1 MSNNKILLVTPY
13 SLNDYGGVQNQVLL
27 AKKYLLSKGYDVRIF
42 AHGSYDYQNAEPVIV
57 PFNGSRA
64 RVSIFYNK
72 INLKIGLDWCD
83 IVHIHEPFIPLILWK
98 LKTQKKIITTH
109 HANLSKN
116 LVFILTVI
124 YKTMTREL
132 TIVNTC
138 VSKQSY
144 FQAEALR
151 RKPKIIPNYIEIN
164 NIQTFNNDGF
174 RLTFLG
180 RNEKRK
186 GLNIFIKAIDSY
198 LLNRLRPTVISNKNA
213 KEIYIDSYVGVN
225 NNNKHD
231 ILKETSILVASN
243 TGGESF
249 GMVLLEG
256 ITNGCLVIASNL
268 EAFEE
273 VLNSSGIYFKNKNH
287 NELNIIIKK
296 VLSMDMKKLWTKQ
309 NSRISIYDVD
319 KVFSLILDLY
329 K

>member
-42 AHGSYDYQNAEPVIV
+42 SNGSYDYQNTEPVVV

-64 RVSIFYNK
+64 RVSIICNK
-72 INLKIGLDWCD
+72 VNLKTALDWCD
-83 IVHIHEPFIPLILWK
+83 IVHIHEPFIPLILWN

-116 LVFILTVI
+116 MAFLLTII
-124 YKTMTREL
+124 YKTFTREL

-144 FQAEALR
+144 FQAKALR
-151 RKPKIIPNYIEIN
+151 SRPKIIPNYIEIN
-164 NIQTFNNDGF
+164 NIQTFNKDGF

-198 LLNRLRPTVISNKNA
+198 LLNSLRPTTISNQDA
-213 KEIYIDSYVGVN
+213 KEIYIDSYVGL
-225 NNNKHD
+225 NNKNKYD
-231 ILKETSILVASN
+231 ILKETSILVGSN

-249 GMVLLEG
+249 GMILLEG
-256 ITNGCLVIASNL
+256 ISNGCLVIASDL
-268 EAFEE
+268 EAFQE

-287 NELNIIIKK
+287 NELNKIIKK
-296 VLSMDMKKLWTKQ
+296 VLSMDMEKLWTMQ
-309 NSRISIYDVD
+309 NARISMYDVD